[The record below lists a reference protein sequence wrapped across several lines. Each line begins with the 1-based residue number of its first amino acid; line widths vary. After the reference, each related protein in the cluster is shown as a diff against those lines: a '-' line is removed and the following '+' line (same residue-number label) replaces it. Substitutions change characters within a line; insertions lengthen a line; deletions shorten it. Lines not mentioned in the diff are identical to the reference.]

1 MKQFIMTGGGTG
13 GHVIPALA
21 VARVLQERGHG
32 VRFIGTASGLESK
45 LVPDAGFPLDTIRI
59 GQLNR
64 VSWLTQAKT
73 LGELPASVLAAR
85 RLLRR
90 NQAAAVF
97 SMGGYVAG
105 PVMLGS
111 VISCVPLVVM
121 EPNAMPGFANRQA
134 GRFVYRAL
142 LGFEAGSRWF
152 PAGRW
157 EVTGLP
163 VRPEFFE
170 LPAKPAPGIGD
181 SFTVLI
187 TGGSRGS
194 RTLNRASRESW
205 PLFRAAGAP
214 VRIVHQTGAAEHE
227 KLAKEFCQSGLQGEV
242 VPFIANMAETF
253 RAADL
258 VVGRAGAGGVAEIA
272 AARMP
277 SLLVPLP
284 FAADDHQ
291 RKNAEALVRAG
302 AALMVLDAEMTGQR
316 LFEEVEKLRR
326 DQQLL
331 EGMRVR
337 VAAFRKPGAAERAAD
352 VLEMAAE
359 EGKD

>member
-1 MKQFIMTGGGTG
+1 MTGGGTG

-21 VARVLQERGHG
+21 VARVLRDRGHAI
-32 VRFIGTASGLESK
+32 RFIGTASGLESK

-64 VSWLTQAKT
+64 VGWLRQART
-73 LGELPASVLAAR
+73 LAELPASLISASD
-85 RLLRR
+85 LLRR
-90 NQAAAVF
+90 NRAKAVF

-105 PVMLGS
+105 PVMLAS
-111 VISCVPLVVM
+111 VLKRVPLVIM
-121 EPNAMPGFANRQA
+121 EPNAMPGFANRKV
-134 GRFVYRAL
+134 GRYVYRAL

-152 PAGRW
+152 PAGRA

-163 VRPEFFE
+163 VRPEFFD
-170 LPAKPAPGIGD
+170 LPLKPAPGPGEP
-181 SFTVLI
+181 FTVLI

-205 PLFRAAGAP
+205 PLILASGAP
-214 VRIVHQTGAAEHE
+214 VRLIHQTGAAEHE
-227 KLAKEFCQSGLQGEV
+227 ALAEEFSQAGVKGEV
-242 VPFIANMAETF
+242 VAFITNMADRF
-253 RAADL
+253 RDADL

-291 RKNAEALVRAG
+291 RKNAEALVQAG
-302 AALMVLDAEMTGQR
+302 AAVMVLDAEMTGQR
-316 LFEEVEKLRR
+316 FFDEIEKLRR
-326 DQQLL
+326 NTRLL
-331 EGMRVR
+331 DDMRTR
-337 VAAFRKPGAAERAAD
+337 VSAFRRPGAAGTRCRCA
-352 VLEMAAE
+352 
-359 EGKD
+359 GRSG